1 MMDSNSFA
9 EWGGRRPEGDV
20 RSLVVRLRAGTRSV
34 RLVIRV
40 RLEHQIA
47 NAVLRRRV
55 GDRPQQRKAATFTVD
70 GVLPRGERNVA
81 TGTATPLPDGE
92 PDQLQALECA

>member
-20 RSLVVRLRAGTRSV
+20 RSLVVRSCGGRSV
-34 RLVIRV
+34 RLVVRV

-47 NAVLRRRV
+47 NAVLRRGV

-70 GVLPRGERNVA
+70 CVLPRRERDAA
-81 TGTATPLPDGE
+81 T
-92 PDQLQALECA
+92 